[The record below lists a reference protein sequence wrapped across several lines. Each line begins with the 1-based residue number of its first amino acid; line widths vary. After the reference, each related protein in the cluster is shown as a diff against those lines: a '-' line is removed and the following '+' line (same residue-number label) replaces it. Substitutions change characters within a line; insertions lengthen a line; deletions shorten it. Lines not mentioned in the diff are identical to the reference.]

1 MIEEDEKA
9 VNDFDEVIKK
19 NPQNAHAY
27 FRRAFSYKRMK
38 VIQLVTIKQRFEEA
52 AKDFEKA
59 KDLDPLNP
67 ALVVNYKML
76 DKVDVIVLCEPGEE
90 KEFK

>member
-1 MIEEDEKA
+1 MIF
-9 VNDFDEVIKK
+9 VKK
-19 NPQNAHAY
+19 
-27 FRRAFSYKRMK
+27 
-38 VIQLVTIKQRFEEA
+38 FEEA

-90 KEFK
+90 KEYK